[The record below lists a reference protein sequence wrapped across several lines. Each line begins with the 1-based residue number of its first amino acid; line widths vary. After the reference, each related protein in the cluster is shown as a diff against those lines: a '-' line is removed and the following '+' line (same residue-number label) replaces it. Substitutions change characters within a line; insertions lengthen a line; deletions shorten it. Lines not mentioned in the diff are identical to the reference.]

1 MSGIVDRKTRMLLTI
16 CRAFH
21 PKGDKDSLY
30 SSRRNGGRGLIRV
43 ENCVNM
49 EISNLRRYASES
61 NEKLVAVLWEEK
73 LSGEGKE
80 KRCIER
86 TNIS

>member
-1 MSGIVDRKTRMLLTI
+1 MLLTI